1 MKNLA
6 LIAGGMMLVGASAA
20 SAQHPM
26 PSPHSSHHSATG
38 THMAGAGC
46 CCGEQMHQMMG
57 MMQQMMN
64 MHDGMMKHEGMMKPE
79 GMSMPVPGDAGP
91 KQPPTDQHPH

>member
-1 MKNLA
+1 
-6 LIAGGMMLVGASAA
+6 
-20 SAQHPM
+20 
-26 PSPHSSHHSATG
+26 
-38 THMAGAGC
+38 
-46 CCGEQMHQMMG
+46 